1 MGRGHRLRLRR
12 AQRLARLL
20 VLALA
25 SLALGGLAWLGLD
38 YGARP

>member
-12 AQRLARLL
+12 AQRLCW

>member
-1 MGRGHRLRLRR
+1 MTSQ
-12 AQRLARLL
+12 ALAGGLW

>member
-1 MGRGHRLRLRR
+1 VYAFAARSACR
-12 AQRLARLL
+12 ACW
-20 VLALA
+20 VLPLA